1 MQDQR
6 FGQGPK
12 DKAKENILNFFS
24 SDHSGQE
31 PEGLPVA
38 FNDEDGGGD
47 NSNDEMRK
55 NRFKGQKV

>member
-1 MQDQR
+1 MLSDS
-6 FGQGPK
+6 G
-12 DKAKENILNFFS
+12 NFKNLVA

-47 NSNDEMRK
+47 TSGGENDLRK